1 HHHGGHGG
9 GSQLGAQ
16 LSALM
21 AQTGQGAASTTAG
34 TSPSADVAGLDQSF
48 KSLLSTLG
56 VTGNNASLNTFLQSM
71 SSSMP
76 A

>member
-1 HHHGGHGG
+1 
-9 GSQLGAQ
+9 
-16 LSALM
+16 M
-21 AQTGQGAASTTAG
+21 AQTGQGATSAQAG
-34 TSPSADVAGLDQSF
+34 SSPSADVAGLDQSF

-71 SSSMP
+71 SSSIS